1 MVLVLSQCKSL
12 SLALYIRL
20 KKTMWNADI
29 SICSRLIAL
38 TFIHDITLTLDL
50 WSWSSKKLGWN
61 YKISHL
67 SIKNLLDYQVGTT
80 EHNNTMKCNC
90 QIWSGLWFWF
100 SACFNFFQLW
110 MDFFFYSSLALWFL
124 MRIHAQLMRIYPLN
138 SVRY

>member
-67 SIKNLLDYQVGTT
+67 SIKLYWTT
-80 EHNNTMKCNC
+80 KLEQMSTIIQWNVTVRYEVNFGFDFLHVL
-90 QIWSGLWFWF
+90 IS
-100 SACFNFFQLW
+100 FNYEW
-110 MDFFFYSSLALWFL
+110 IFFFYSSLALWFL